1 MMGYMMKRG
10 ILTALAILAFI
21 LPASLAAAQVNYAM
35 TLHGGMMPSLGGDLM
50 SYEQGN
56 TFGSN
61 TGIDG
66 INNSAPGFDTSPV
79 DRLLGASVG
88 LTFKVTFYGYFH
100 LRVGGNYFQSVYGG
114 TGKAVYYD
122 NGTTANQSVKCEY
135 SMWGYDIPVTIG
147 LTIPFWKDMKI
158 SFSTGLAYA
167 YGVYTN
173 KFESDVPFEY
183 KGEFKGW
190 ALPLVIH
197 LEGEYFLTRQVAL
210 YTSLSYYNG
219 STNVLADKKDDDAAG
234 NTDYASID
242 FTGYR
247 FNLGVSYYFKPI

>member
-1 MMGYMMKRG
+1 MMKRG
-10 ILTALAILAFI
+10 IFTTLFIIAFI
-21 LPASLAAAQVNYAM
+21 LPASLAAARVNYAM

-50 SYEQGN
+50 SHEQGA
-56 TFGSN
+56 TFNSS

-66 INNSAPGFDTSPV
+66 INNSASGFDTSPV

-100 LRVGGNYFQSVYGG
+100 MRIGGNYFQNIYGG
-114 TGKAVYYD
+114 TGKTVYD
-122 NGTTANQSVKCEY
+122 DGGTDRLLKCEY
-135 SMWGYDIPVTIG
+135 SMWGYDIPVTVG

-167 YGVYTN
+167 YGEYTN
-173 KFESDVPFEY
+173 KFESNAPLEY
-183 KGEFKGW
+183 KGKFKGW
-190 ALPLVIH
+190 ALPMVIH
-197 LEGEYFLTRQVAL
+197 LEGEYFLTRQLAA

-219 STNVLADKKDDDAAG
+219 STSVLADKKDDDASG